1 MYRATAMNFIRN
13 IYWSSTIVGHLNF
26 ALLRSWEIPGNV
38 LIFRMF
44 DKLNGRKGGP
54 EEMSDHGAVYM

>member
-1 MYRATAMNFIRN
+1 MYRAIAMNFIRN
-13 IYWSSTIVGHLNF
+13 IYWSSTVLGDLKF
-26 ALLRSWEIPGNV
+26 ALLRSGEIPGNV

-44 DKLNGRKGGP
+44 DKLSGRKRGP